1 MKKQNEKIKE
11 KGNSALAEYMPM
23 IEAANGLTL
32 AQVCSI
38 AGVEPYTVQNWVK
51 RGFVPHPES
60 KRYFSRQL
68 ARILLI
74 ASLKDGMKIDD
85 IGLLMSAVNGSA
97 DDESDDIVTEEK
109 LYDYYI
115 ETVEKIRGV
124 SGRYSENADRI
135 IAQVT
140 ADYEPRRENAV
151 DTLRRAL
158 KIMTYAHISGY
169 YRQLSEGILSGIKNY

>member
-1 MKKQNEKIKE
+1 MKKENEKIKE
-11 KGNSALAEYMPM
+11 KGESAFSKYKPM

-38 AGVEPYTVQNWVK
+38 ADTEPYTVQNWVR
-51 RGFVPHPES
+51 RGFVPNPVN

-85 IGLLMSAVNGSA
+85 IGALMEAVNGDA
-97 DDESDDIVTEEK
+97 DDESDDIITEET
-109 LYDYYI
+109 LYDYYTAAI
-115 ETVEKIRGV
+115 DKLSAV
-124 SGRYSENADRI
+124 SGHYGENADRI
-135 IAQVT
+135 IAEVT
-140 ADYEPRRENAV
+140 AGYEPRRENAV

-158 KIMTYAHISGY
+158 KVMTYAYISGY
-169 YRQLSEGILSGIKNY
+169 FRKLSDNMLSDIKKQ